1 MSSRSIN
8 RKDFLVITVSAVT
21 ASVLAA
27 ACGGDDPPAPGGT
40 AGTSGTGGSG
50 TAGTG
55 TAGTGT
61 AGTGTAGTGTA
72 GTGTAG
78 TASGGTA
85 SGGASGSGSGG
96 MSGSGGSSGG
106 SGGRGGS
113 GGAGGSGGS
122 SGGSGGSGGGGGG
135 SCGANITSKSSG
147 AQHTH
152 TLTVMAAD
160 ITAGA
165 TKKIQTSTDGGHSHW
180 VEITMADFTAL
191 KAGMEVKKKTCSGGD
206 HFYILKCGGGGS
218 TPAVPT
224 AQECTDEC
232 GGMENMTC
240 PA

>member
-1 MSSRSIN
+1 MSSLN
-8 RKDFLVITVSAVT
+8 RKDFLVLTISSAAIAT
-21 ASVLAA
+21 FLE
-27 ACGGDDPPAPGGT
+27 ACGGDDPVTPGPTG
-40 AGTSGTGGSG
+40 GTGGTG

-78 TASGGTA
+78 TGTA
-85 SGGASGSGSGG
+85 GTT
-96 MSGSGGSSGG
+96 
-106 SGGRGGS
+106 
-113 GGAGGSGGS
+113 
-122 SGGSGGSGGGGGG
+122 SGGSGGSGGASGGSGGASGGSGGASGGSGGKGGSGGASGGSGGSGGSAGGGGGG
-135 SCGANITSKSSG
+135 SCGANIVAKSSG

-152 TLTVMAAD
+152 MLTVMAAD
-160 ITAGA
+160 ITAGV

-191 KAGMEVKKKTCSGGD
+191 KAGMEVKKKSCSGGD

-218 TPAVPT
+218 TPMVPT